1 VDILYAVCIVHCAA
15 LHFSTIQTAY
25 KIPLSKALAVKIGKS
40 MKVFVSWSGCLSKD
54 IAEAIRI
61 WLPAVLQ
68 AVKPY
73 FTPDDIEKGARWSS
87 EIADELESSKLG
99 IFCITRDNLNSPWII
114 FEAGAISK
122 VVGKGSVCPILF
134 DVENS
139 DISGPLGQFQST
151 AFQKDDFLK
160 LIKTINTELGDSKL
174 PDATLIDV
182 FNMWWPKLED
192 DISKIIKDHE
202 KKEKEVSSE
211 LRSER
216 DILEEVLGLVR
227 MISKIE
233 TRQEN
238 REQVKTTK
246 ISLSDLIKSKKQHDL
261 NNEPDENMNAL
272 QDFIKLMDK
281 HNTKNNDKNS

>member
-1 VDILYAVCIVHCAA
+1 
-15 LHFSTIQTAY
+15 
-25 KIPLSKALAVKIGKS
+25 
-40 MKVFVSWSGCLSKD
+40 MKVFISWSGPLSKD
-54 IAEAIRI
+54 IAEAIKV

-87 EIADELESSKLG
+87 EIANELENSKLG
-99 IFCITRDNLNSPWII
+99 IFCITRDNLRNPWII

-134 DVENS
+134 NVENS

-151 AFQKDDFLK
+151 TFKKDDFLK
-160 LIKTINTELGDSKL
+160 LIKTINTELSENKL
-174 PDATLIDV
+174 PDDTLLEV
-182 FNMWWPKLED
+182 FNMWWPKLEE
-192 DISKIIKDHE
+192 DINKIIVSHN
-202 KKEKEVSSE
+202 KKEREAKKEI
-211 LRSER
+211 RSER

-238 REQVKTTK
+238 RENIKPKQM
-246 ISLSDLIKSKKQHDL
+246 SLSELLTYSNA
-261 NNEPDENMNAL
+261 NNKDTQKENKNTLSDILKLFNEKNKPDNV
-272 QDFIKLMDK
+272 D
-281 HNTKNNDKNS
+281 S

>member
-1 VDILYAVCIVHCAA
+1 
-15 LHFSTIQTAY
+15 
-25 KIPLSKALAVKIGKS
+25 

-87 EIADELESSKLG
+87 EIAAELESSKLG

-151 AFQKDDFLK
+151 EFQKGDFLK

-192 DISKIIKDHE
+192 DISKIIKSHE
-202 KKEKEVSSE
+202 EKEKEASSE

-238 REQVKTTK
+238 REQIKTTK
-246 ISLSDLIKSKKQHDL
+246 ISLSDLMESKKKHNLVND
-261 NNEPDENMNAL
+261 PDENMNAL
-272 QDFIKLMDK
+272 KNFIKFMENKDK
-281 HNTKNNDKNS
+281 NDDKNS